1 MLELP
6 NRRIL
11 SAGFECV
18 IHLHSAV
25 DSAIITEVTAVE
37 NPETKQLIKA
47 TFLRSGQ
54 IGVVRIKVNSE
65 LCLEKFNFMETLG
78 RFTLRDAEK

>member
-1 MLELP
+1 M
-6 NRRIL
+6 
-11 SAGFECV
+11 